1 MKKPKHHLPATLVA
15 AMFNEAGV
23 TLRPGRAKAI
33 AGALEPALARFKPIG
48 ARLPFEAE
56 PGWFPSQAGKAEKRK

>member
-1 MKKPKHHLPATLVA
+1 MRKPDKNPLPPTLVA

-33 AGALEPALARFKPIG
+33 TAALTPALTRFRPLADK
-48 ARLPFEAE
+48 LPMEAE
-56 PGWFPSQAGKAEKRK
+56 PGLFPVKQKGAK

>member
-15 AMFNEAGV
+15 AMFSEAGV

-33 AGALEPALARFKPIG
+33 AGALEPTLARFKPL
-48 ARLPFEAE
+48 ASRLPFEAE
-56 PGWFPSQAGKAEKRK
+56 PSWFPRPAEKTEKRK